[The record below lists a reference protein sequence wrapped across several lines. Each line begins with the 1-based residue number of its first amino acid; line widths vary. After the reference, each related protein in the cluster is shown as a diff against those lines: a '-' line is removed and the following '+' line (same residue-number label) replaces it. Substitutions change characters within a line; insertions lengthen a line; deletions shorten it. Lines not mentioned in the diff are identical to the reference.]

1 LAHACLSAFWLLK
14 LHIRSRGYEER
25 QIFLSQMGFTSA
37 DLPLLKAPFFFHTV
51 ANRLPRWLEVVF
63 TAWPAGWNWRSR
75 DCGAYTFLCQPGWGV
90 PRNLNWGT
98 GPGWSLYQPSRAVS
112 LAWTCSVEGA
122 DIVNRSRSRSRS
134 QPQSRFRH

>member
-1 LAHACLSAFWLLK
+1 
-14 LHIRSRGYEER
+14 
-25 QIFLSQMGFTSA
+25 MGFTSA

-98 GPGWSLYQPSRAVS
+98 GPGMSMDQPSRAMTPKWATS
-112 LAWTCSVEGA
+112 MEGDDIVNLLVFLSTPRHLSTAVA
-122 DIVNRSRSRSRS
+122 DIVGSSGTD
-134 QPQSRFRH
+134 